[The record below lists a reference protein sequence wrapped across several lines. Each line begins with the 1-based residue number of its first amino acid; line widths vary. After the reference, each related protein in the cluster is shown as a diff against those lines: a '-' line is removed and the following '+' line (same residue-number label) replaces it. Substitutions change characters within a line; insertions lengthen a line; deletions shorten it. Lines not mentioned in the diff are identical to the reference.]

1 MRKGRLRRLGRAGL
15 LAMGL
20 LAGWQITVS
29 AAGAGE
35 VSERPAT
42 ARARPRDAGAPDL
55 PPLGRA
61 VAEVTPPV
69 GQPTTGDPPPMPA
82 DEPPVLPKEAKAPS
96 ADVPTKGSTKGS
108 ATESAKGSPTASVED
123 RATVQALHDLN
134 RTQIQMGSLAKTRG
148 FNKATRSF
156 GGQLM
161 ADHKLAERKLDAYLR
176 KHGTSVDALVTAS
189 LSPDHVLLAT
199 RTGADF
205 DREFTLQIIADH
217 NKVIDTIETAAS
229 ATSDAELRAIYEQ
242 VLPILRAHKRAA
254 QDIVSGAAHS

>member
-1 MRKGRLRRLGRAGL
+1 MSEERITHRWRVVL
-15 LAMGL
+15 LAAVGL
-20 LAGWQITVS
+20 VASGIALAP
-29 AAGAGE
+29 AGAGE
-35 VSERPAT
+35 VGPTS
-42 ARARPRDAGAPDL
+42 RAKPRDAGAPDL
-55 PPLGRA
+55 PPLGRRA

-69 GQPTTGDPPPMPA
+69 GRPAADDVLPMPA
-82 DEPPVLPKEAKAPS
+82 DEPPALPEKSPSAPGQAAPGKAPP
-96 ADVPTKGSTKGS
+96 AGVPVKG
-108 ATESAKGSPTASVED
+108 SVED

-156 GGQLM
+156 GASLM

-176 KHGTSVDALVTAS
+176 KHGTSIDALVTTS
-189 LSPDHVLLAT
+189 LSADHVLLAT

-229 ATSDAELRAIYEQ
+229 ATQDAELRAVYEQ

-254 QDIVSGAAHS
+254 QDIVSGAERS